1 MYFNDTLQKKWI
13 LRYYEEYLFFY
24 RTPPDDLFSKDLL
37 CEQNH
42 WKLWI
47 CSHLL
52 KKSLKEIFFCMVN
65 LNYIKYM

>member
-1 MYFNDTLQKKWI
+1 MYFNDTLQKSEFCDIMKNI
-13 LRYYEEYLFFY
+13 FFFY

-52 KKSLKEIFFCMVN
+52 KKSLKENFFFFVWW
-65 LNYIKYM
+65 IWTI